1 MYNTI
6 IRNVNN
12 NNTDSI
18 KTPNALKTAT
28 KVQSTHNFTWDME
41 MNQLKTRWP
50 GTTRNNRARAAV
62 ALLDRRED
70 VEGRKVIEGLFI
82 F

>member
-1 MYNTI
+1 
-6 IRNVNN
+6 
-12 NNTDSI
+12 
-18 KTPNALKTAT
+18 
-28 KVQSTHNFTWDME
+28 ME

-70 VEGRKVIEGLFI
+70 VEGRKVMEGLLMF
-82 F
+82 